1 MLTHYLVS
9 PIAIGFIL
17 IYGASFFLYKTKRIK
32 MATHRK
38 IWNSLLAATFLITG
52 IFGTIL
58 AFQLDYAPLVNWPIN
73 LLFWHVEAG
82 IVMTFISLFH
92 LGWHFKY
99 YKGIVKNAREK
110 WRVLRST
117 QRDFDIEDGRLV
129 LEAREARRAE
139 RDARTARREAP
150 ADRREAQLVHLAQRG
165 APVAV
170 RVEKVAPRRPYD
182 LDRGGLL
189 D

>member
-17 IYGASFFLYKTKRIK
+17 IYGVSFFLYKTKRIK

-58 AFQLDYAPLVNWPIN
+58 AFQLDYAPLFSWPIN

-99 YKGIVKNAREK
+99 YKSILKNAREK
-110 WRVLRST
+110 WRLLRNT
-117 QRDFDIEDGRLV
+117 QKEFDVRDEQLV
-129 LEAREARRAE
+129 LEAREARRSAREARKTDPGLPAAPRPARVAQLAE
-139 RDARTARREAP
+139 RG
-150 ADRREAQLVHLAQRG
+150 V
-165 APVAV
+165 PVAV
-170 RVEKVAPRRPYD
+170 RVEKVRSRRPYD
-182 LDRGGLL
+182 FELE
-189 D
+189 

>member
-1 MLTHYLVS
+1 LLTHYLVS
-9 PIAIGFIL
+9 PIAIGFFL
-17 IYGASFFLYKTKRIK
+17 IYGVSFFLYKTKRIK

-38 IWNSLLAATFLITG
+38 IWNSLLGATFLITG

-58 AFQLDYAPLVNWPIN
+58 AFQLDWAPAFNWPIN

-99 YKGIVKNAREK
+99 YKAIVRNAREK
-110 WRVLRST
+110 WRVLRSA
-117 QRDFDIEDGRLV
+117 QKEFDVRDEQLV
-129 LEAREARRAE
+129 LEARAARRAE
-139 RDARTARREAP
+139 REARI
-150 ADRREAQLVHLAQRG
+150 AQRG

-170 RVEKVAPRRPYD
+170 RVEKVAARRPCD
-182 LDRGGLL
+182 LEGGGY
-189 D
+189 